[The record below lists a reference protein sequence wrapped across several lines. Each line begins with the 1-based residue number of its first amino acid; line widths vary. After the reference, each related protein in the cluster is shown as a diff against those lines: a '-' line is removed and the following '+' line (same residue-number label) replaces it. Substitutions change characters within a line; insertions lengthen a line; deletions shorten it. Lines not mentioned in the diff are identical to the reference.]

1 MIGAACS
8 AREADELG
16 PNCRPAGAEDRGHI
30 YGAAR
35 RSSDA
40 GAHTEK
46 ARICAEIAGA
56 FVPLQAKVFGDYDF
70 RSTVAH
76 CMPPTGE
83 SARQARGAAAP
94 ERRRRMIALALGR
107 WLGDAS
113 GVRDECRTAL
123 FRMRGESEE
132 DPRHALARVERRQGR
147 GRRRKGG
154 CGRRGGGGRC
164 IECRCTHA
172 SCRRQ
177 GKSGAPI

>member
-16 PNCRPAGAEDRGHI
+16 PNRRPAGAEDRGHI

-35 RSSDA
+35 LSSDA
-40 GAHTEK
+40 GAHTEE

-56 FVPLQAKVFGDYDF
+56 FVPPQAKVFGDWLSQH
-70 RSTVAH
+70 RCPLHAAH
-76 CMPPTGE
+76 GRVGAPGQRRGG
-83 SARQARGAAAP
+83 ARAAAQDDRARP
-94 ERRRRMIALALGR
+94 RPVAQRRERRARRMP
-107 WLGDAS
+107 
-113 GVRDECRTAL
+113 TAL

-132 DPRHALARVERRQGR
+132 DLRHALARVERRRGG

-154 CGRRGGGGRC
+154 GGRRVGVGGRC

>member
-35 RSSDA
+35 LSSDA
-40 GAHTEK
+40 GAHTEE

-56 FVPLQAKVFGDYDF
+56 FVPLQAKVFGDWLSQHRCPLHAAHGRVGAPGQRRGGARSAAQYD
-70 RSTVAH
+70 RARPRPVARRRERRARR
-76 CMPPTGE
+76 MPDRAVPH
-83 SARQARGAAAP
+83 ARQIRGGSAP
-94 ERRRRMIALALGR
+94 R
-107 WLGDAS
+107 
-113 GVRDECRTAL
+113 
-123 FRMRGESEE
+123 
-132 DPRHALARVERRQGR
+132 PRQGR
-147 GRRRKGG
+147 AAAGARAKEKRRLRAA
-154 CGRRGGGGRC
+154 GGGGRC